1 MFITK
6 TRCMRGWPL
15 VYQTY
20 YQQTEYPFK
29 HADRTYVLR
38 FFRIGIVIGK
48 WSRRMPDEDSANLA
62 ALGAKPTPLLD
73 AEGALLPHF
82 QPETQECHQ

>member
-20 YQQTEYPFK
+20 HQETEYPFK
-29 HADRTYVLR
+29 HAARAYVLR
-38 FFRIGIVIGK
+38 FWKVGLVVGR
-48 WSRRMPDEDSANLA
+48 WSRRLPDEDSAMA
-62 ALGAKPTPLLD
+62 VALGAKPTPLLD
-73 AEGALLPHF
+73 SEGLLLPHF
-82 QPETQECHQ
+82 RGDISQDAQ